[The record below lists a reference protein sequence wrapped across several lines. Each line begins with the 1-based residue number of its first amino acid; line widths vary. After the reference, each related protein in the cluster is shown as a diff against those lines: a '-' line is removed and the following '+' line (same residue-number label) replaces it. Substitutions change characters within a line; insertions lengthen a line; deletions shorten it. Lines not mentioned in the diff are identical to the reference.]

1 MQIGCTIDTNLTTC
15 EDEHIR
21 GSQPA
26 WRSTLP
32 TIDERLDAIA
42 RNLEL
47 VSQMQLRTE
56 QVVNLLA
63 EDQAKTERVMLRI
76 ASLVRDHEQRPQ
88 NLE

>member
-1 MQIGCTIDTNLTTC
+1 MP
-15 EDEHIR
+15 
-21 GSQPA
+21 S
-26 WRSTLP
+26 
-32 TIDERLDAIA
+32 IDERLDAVA

-76 ASLVRDHEQRPQ
+76 ASLVRDHEQRLQ

>member
-1 MQIGCTIDTNLTTC
+1 
-15 EDEHIR
+15 
-21 GSQPA
+21 
-26 WRSTLP
+26 LP

-76 ASLVRDHEQRPQ
+76 ASLVRDHEQRLQ